1 MAAIAS
7 SNGTTANKM
16 KSYDQ
21 ELLARIEMLEAD
33 MAELRQIVLEDS
45 VVFVSDMDTFEGIT
59 DLELLQLW
67 NTDDEIEQ

>member
-1 MAAIAS
+1 MR
-7 SNGTTANKM
+7 N
-16 KSYDQ
+16 YDR

-45 VVFVSDMDTFEGIT
+45 LVFVSDMDAYQGAS

-67 NTDDEIEQ
+67 DVEDEVEQ